1 MTNNSPARI
10 PKFANTRGYLLAG
23 MVVSFVMIGG
33 AGVWAAITEIG
44 GAVLGSG
51 TVVVESNVKKVQHQ
65 AGGIVGEIRVKNGDS
80 VKAGELLMR
89 LDETVTGAN
98 LELIKKQLDETAVRA
113 TRYEA
118 ERDGL
123 NSVPVPEH
131 FAGREKD
138 KTVEK
143 ILNGERTLFKSRAE
157 SRESQKSQL
166 NERKKQYEEQI
177 KGLQVQSE
185 AKSREIELIAE
196 ELQSLEGLEAKQLVT
211 TSKMVSMR
219 RERARLLGERG
230 ALISSVA
237 ETKGKITETDTQI
250 MRVDQDFRA
259 ELLKEM
265 RDNQAKESE
274 LIQKRIAAEDQ
285 LKRVDIIA
293 PQSGLVHQLTVH
305 TVGGVVN
312 PGEQI
317 MLIVP
322 ENDRLVIDAKIS
334 PQDIE
339 RIQGKKVA
347 LLRFSAFNNRTT
359 PEIEAELVSVS
370 SDRIE
375 DKQTQ
380 ESYYMTRLVISP
392 SELAKLGT
400 DKKLLPGMP
409 VDVQIAT
416 ETRTALSYLVKPL
429 TDQIAKAFQDR

>member
-1 MTNNSPARI
+1 MTTEKLVRI
-10 PKFANTRGYLLAG
+10 PQFANTRGYMLGG
-23 MVVSFVMIGG
+23 MFVTFVMFGG
-33 AGVWAAITEIG
+33 ATVWAAITEIG
-44 GAVLGSG
+44 GAVLGTG

-65 AGGIVGEIRVKNGDS
+65 TGGIVGEIRVKNGDQ
-80 VKAGELLMR
+80 VKAGDLLMR

-98 LELIKKQLDETAVRA
+98 LELIHKQLDETAVRA
-113 TRYEA
+113 SRYEA

-123 NSVPVPEH
+123 DNVPEPEL
-131 FAGREKD
+131 FAGRDKD
-138 KTVEK
+138 LTVQK
-143 ILNGERTLFKSRAE
+143 ILNGERTLFKSRQE
-157 SRESQKSQL
+157 SRDSQKVQL
-166 NERKKQYEEQI
+166 NERKKQFDEQI
-177 KGLQVQSE
+177 KGLEVQIE
-185 AKSREIELIAE
+185 AKGREIELIGQ
-196 ELQSLEGLEAKQLVT
+196 ELKSLEGLEAKQLVT

-219 RERARLLGERG
+219 REKARLSGEHG

-237 ETKGKITETDTQI
+237 ETKGKITETATQI

-265 RDNQAKESE
+265 RDNQAKEGE

-312 PGEQI
+312 AGEPI

-322 ENDRLVIDAKIS
+322 ENDRLVIDAKIQ

-339 RIQGKKVA
+339 RIQGAKTA
-347 LLRFSAFNNRTT
+347 MLRFTAFNSRTT
-359 PEIEAELVSVS
+359 PEVEAELTGIS
-370 SDRIE
+370 SDRID

-380 ESYYMTRLVISP
+380 ESYYMARLVLAKG
-392 SELAKLGT
+392 EAAKLGA
-400 DKKLLPGMP
+400 DKKLVPGMP

-416 ETRTALSYLVKPL
+416 ESRTALSYLVKPL
-429 TDQIAKAFQDR
+429 TDQIEKAFQDR